1 MQTAKITAIDRIRTT
16 TDGEG
21 VTTLVVFASCPL
33 RCAYCINPFTWDTDI
48 NKFKD
53 MSVEQLYNELKIDS
67 LYFLAT
73 GGGICFGGGEPLLNH
88 SFIREFIDT
97 YKEEGWKYNMET
109 SLSVKR
115 EFLDDVINDIDHY
128 FVDSKDMDKNRY
140 ELYTKGNYDLF
151 YENLMY
157 LKDTI
162 GPERIT
168 VRVPIIPE
176 FHKHEEYKENA
187 ELLKSLGFKH
197 IQVFHYVIPETR
209 KKISQ
214 KAIDNKNEF
223 LAKIKE

>member
-33 RCAYCINPFTWDTDI
+33 RCAYCINPFTWDTDPAQ
-48 NKFKD
+48 FKD
-53 MSVEQLYNELKIDS
+53 VSVEELYEKLKIDS

-73 GGGICFGGGEPLLNH
+73 GGGVCFGGGEPLLNH

-97 YKEEGWKYNMET
+97 YREEGWKYNMET

-115 EFLDDVINDIDHY
+115 EFLDDVISDIDH
-128 FVDSKDMDKNRY
+128 FIVDSKDMDKKRY
-140 ELYTKGNYDLF
+140 ELYTGGNYNLF
-151 YENLMY
+151 YDNLIH
-157 LKDTI
+157 LRDTVD
-162 GPERIT
+162 PDRIT

-187 ELLKSLGFKH
+187 ELLKSLGFRD
-197 IQVFHYVIPETR
+197 IQVFNYVIPETR

-214 KAIDNKNEF
+214 KALDNKNDF

>member
-33 RCAYCINPFTWDTDI
+33 RCAYCINPFTWDTDAS
-48 NKFKD
+48 KYKD
-53 MSVEQLYNELKIDS
+53 FTVEDLYEQLKIDS

-73 GGGICFGGGEPLLNH
+73 GGGVMFGGGEPLLNH

-97 YKEEGWKYNMET
+97 YKAEGWKFNMET

-128 FVDSKDMDKNRY
+128 VVDTKDMNRERY
-140 ELYTKGNYDLF
+140 ELYTQGNYDTF
-151 YENLMY
+151 YNNLMH

-176 FHKHEEYKENA
+176 FHKNEEYKENA
-187 ELLKSLGFKH
+187 ELLKSLGFRH
-197 IQVFHYVIPETR
+197 IEVFNYIIPEKR

-223 LAKIKE
+223 LAKIK

>member
-1 MQTAKITAIDRIRTT
+1 
-16 TDGEG
+16 
-21 VTTLVVFASCPL
+21 
-33 RCAYCINPFTWDTDI
+33 
-48 NKFKD
+48 
-53 MSVEQLYNELKIDS
+53 
-67 LYFLAT
+67 
-73 GGGICFGGGEPLLNH
+73 
-88 SFIREFIDT
+88 
-97 YKEEGWKYNMET
+97 MET

-157 LKDTI
+157 LKDTV